1 MASSDEINN
10 DNLPDHA
17 NVAIFPLLL
26 FGLSLVA
33 GFGLRAILPTPF
45 LSDRLAWIGGPI
57 MVGVALILAAW
68 AVGTMRAGG
77 ASIPVG
83 EPTDVIVQDG
93 PYRFSRNP
101 IYLAMVLSLAGIGF
115 WVNSLLFV
123 GLAIV
128 TVALLFWGAISHE
141 EAYLQRKFGDQ
152 YSTYRE
158 SVRRW
163 L

>member
-1 MASSDEINN
+1 MASSDKIEN
-10 DNLPDHA
+10 DELPDHA
-17 NVAIFPLLL
+17 NVAIYPPLL

-33 GFGLRAILPTPF
+33 GFGLRAILATPF
-45 LSDRLAWIGGPI
+45 LAEYLTWIGGPVI
-57 MVGVALILAAW
+57 VVGALALAAW
-68 AVGTMRAGG
+68 AVRTMRAGG

-83 EPTDVIVQDG
+83 EPTEAIVQDG

-101 IYLAMVLSLAGIGF
+101 IYLAMVLSLAGIGV
-115 WVNSLLFV
+115 WANSLWFL

-128 TVALLFWGAISHE
+128 AWALLSWGAISRE
-141 EAYLQRKFGDQ
+141 EVYLQRKFGAQ
-152 YSTYRE
+152 YSHYKE